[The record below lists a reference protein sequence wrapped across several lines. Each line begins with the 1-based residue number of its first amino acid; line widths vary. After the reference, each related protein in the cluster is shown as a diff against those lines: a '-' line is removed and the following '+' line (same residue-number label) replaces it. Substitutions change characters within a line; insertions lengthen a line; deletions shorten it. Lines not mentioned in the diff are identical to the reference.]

1 METAGTVGTVG
12 TMGTM
17 GTMGGRVGGGRQT
30 VTGGYQVSIT
40 TFVIEG
46 KTERE
51 KRGRGRWREGK
62 GVREVREGTEDTCYT
77 PSHTSWHGSL
87 THRLN
92 TLLLNTLLHTFTK
105 GFYLRPAL
113 THFNRGDVR

>member
-1 METAGTVGTVG
+1 MNGGDGGNGGKGGDDGDDGGT
-12 TMGTM
+12 
-17 GTMGGRVGGGRQT
+17 GGRVGGGRQT

-62 GVREVREGTEDTCYT
+62 GGEGGEGGNLGY
-77 PSHTSWHGSL
+77 
-87 THRLN
+87 
-92 TLLLNTLLHTFTK
+92 LLHPFTHQ
-105 GFYLRPAL
+105 LAWL
-113 THFNRGDVR
+113 TNPPSQHIVTHIY